1 MTGDKRRLRAEGFAA
16 GQRVGSRCPY
26 PPGSK
31 EAGYWQ
37 AGWVVGVCERVKA
50 EEHQE
55 SQPNKWRRILKILK
69 ALAGSVSKSLS

>member
-1 MTGDKRRLRAEGFAA
+1 MAGDKRRLRAEGFVA

-31 EAGYWQ
+31 EAEHWQ
-37 AGWVVGVCERVKA
+37 AGWVVGVCERVKT

-55 SQPNKWRRILKILK
+55 IQLHKWHRILKTLK
-69 ALAGSVSKSLS
+69 ALAGPFSKPLS